1 MDLQQALECVN
12 LVPMFKSLPEDQ
24 KTESCQTSRSTQ
36 ISQRHHYYLAGD
48 TVGHFM
54 IVEAGQVKFS
64 VAARR
69 QL

>member
-48 TVGHFM
+48 TVGH
-54 IVEAGQVKFS
+54 
-64 VAARR
+64 
-69 QL
+69 L